1 MRINF
6 EIFDL
11 EYSDLKTELDGLLI
25 DEESQREA
33 EKVVES
39 AEQEIEESL
48 SENNEQVF
56 RTNPREEG
64 EDGHSNCETVRFLE
78 FPEGWDDSGVIR
90 LGDGFDELS
99 FSENEFRLNN
109 GSKSGQAHVRLDK
122 CSSVKAMPTNAFK
135 KGALVNPLDSFKMY
149 EHAAKGSFK

>member
-1 MRINF
+1 M
-6 EIFDL
+6 

-33 EKVVES
+33 ERVEES
-39 AEQEIEESL
+39 AEPGLEESL

-64 EDGHSNCETVRFLE
+64 DDGHSNCETVRFLE
-78 FPEGWDDSGVIR
+78 FPEGWDDNGIIR

-109 GSKSGQAHVRLDK
+109 GAKPGQVATRLDK

-135 KGALVNPLDSFKMY
+135 KGGPTNPLDSFKMY
-149 EHAAKGSFK
+149 DHTAKGSCKLL